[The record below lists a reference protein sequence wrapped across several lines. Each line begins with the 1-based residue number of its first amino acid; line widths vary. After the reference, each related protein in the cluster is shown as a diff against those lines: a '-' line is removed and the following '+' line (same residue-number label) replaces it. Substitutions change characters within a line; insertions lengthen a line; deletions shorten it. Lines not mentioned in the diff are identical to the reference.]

1 LVYYIYDQKH
11 PFGHFPSIS
20 KEIEMTQTGPDLDTP
35 ATYRIRVSG
44 YLDNSWSDRLGG
56 LTITPKSQGDDF
68 TETTL
73 YGQVIDQAALA
84 GVLSALYDLHLP
96 LLSVEYLG

>member
-1 LVYYIYDQKH
+1 
-11 PFGHFPSIS
+11 
-20 KEIEMTQTGPDLDTP
+20 MTQTGPNLDTP
-35 ATYRIRVSG
+35 GTYRIRVKG
-44 YLDNSWSDRLGG
+44 YLDSSWSDRLAG
-56 LTITPKSQGDDF
+56 LSITPTGLGDESV
-68 TETTL
+68 ETTL